1 LKYEDG
7 RLFRRL
13 TPSTRGEEP
22 KWEEDVR
29 IQPEER
35 WLAIQRV
42 RENTDFETGET
53 ISGLVFIGVLG
64 HKHQCRPAT
73 NEEMQQPEA
82 ELIREPTA
90 FMYAQQ
96 RFSEVLVE
104 VLGA

>member
-1 LKYEDG
+1 LKYGDG

-13 TPSTRGEEP
+13 TPRTGGEEP
-22 KWEEDVR
+22 EWEEDVR
-29 IQPEER
+29 IQPEAR
-35 WLAIQRV
+35 WVAIHRV
-42 RENTDFETGET
+42 RENTDFETGVT
-53 ISGLVFIGVLG
+53 ISGLVFIGILG
-64 HKHQCRPAT
+64 EKHQCRPAT

-82 ELIREPTA
+82 ERIREATG